1 MLNLQITIGSD
12 FISQAHICYIFLVQG
27 KLNVKSLQIT
37 VRGCEFFRAVQ
48 NDCRMNANREHVCAC
63 EPFSHCETY
72 IMLLCITQDEHGISR
87 IVAKS
92 TLPIK
97 HTHALQSMQV
107 RPSVRRSAAT
117 FINL

>member
-12 FISQAHICYIFLVQG
+12 FISPAHTCYFLVQG